1 MAVLRARHDIV
12 GKSRRNE
19 EGRGEERRGGG
30 ESRRDLESEKKR
42 TSADTVTRWEKREGK
57 SKKVVELFRR
67 SLT

>member
-19 EGRGEERRGGG
+19 EGRGEERRGGK
-30 ESRRDLESEKKR
+30 SRRDLESEKRR

>member
-1 MAVLRARHDIV
+1 MKR
-12 GKSRRNE
+12 GGEKKE
-19 EGRGEERRGGG
+19 EEGG

>member
-1 MAVLRARHDIV
+1 MLRARHDIV

-19 EGRGEERRGGG
+19 EGRGEERRGGK
-30 ESRRDLESEKKR
+30 SRRDLESEKRR